1 MHKYSCH
8 LQLATNT
15 TRLAAAGSPC
25 WSRGPSRRCW
35 AGPSCWRA
43 ASCRTTAGT
52 SHWWASM
59 VMLVLFSAVM
69 MIIPL
74 PLGDVRDVSVER
86 RLPRRGLHGEEVG
99 IPQPEVLQLHSQ
111 QVSREIKWRK
121 HSPNRR
127 ICVQVNLPIS
137 IQHLWSLLDTGRYL
151 FRLSLKKNFFCVKT
165 HQVVNNVR

>member
-1 MHKYSCH
+1 
-8 LQLATNT
+8 
-15 TRLAAAGSPC
+15 
-25 WSRGPSRRCW
+25 
-35 AGPSCWRA
+35 
-43 ASCRTTAGT
+43 
-52 SHWWASM
+52 M

-86 RLPRRGLHGEEVG
+86 PLPRRGLHGEEVG

-111 QVSREIKWRK
+111 QVSREIIWRK

-151 FRLSLKKNFFCVKT
+151 FRLSFKKTFCV
-165 HQVVNNVR
+165 